1 MIHSL
6 LLTFDAKC
14 AELGSGGELPLQERA
29 INECLRTIG
38 LSVPRSFLLMWSQ
51 KCWQHLDCAMVE
63 MYREKQNKNIPNNE
77 RYKKYLRREDT
88 AKDKGEQTE
97 PENVL
102 GRAPPKKEP
111 YRDTV
116 QQQ

>member
-116 QQQ
+116 